1 MISSAPSPS
10 LANAS
15 ACGEPLLRL
24 SISARYPGAAP
35 VLANVELTIT
45 EGEIVGLV
53 GRSGEG
59 KSTIALAILRLLSI
73 KGGAVRGQIQ
83 FRGKELLAT
92 SEREMR
98 RIRGREITLVP
109 QSPIASLNPA
119 LTIGAQFREVWRA
132 HSQAPFADFEPRLL
146 ELLEDVSLPPEPDFL
161 RRYPRELSV
170 GLAQRVLIAMALV
183 HNPAL
188 ILADEP
194 TSALD
199 TITQAEILQLLAR
212 LNRKLKTAFLY
223 ISHDLVSVAALCH
236 QVAILHQGRIVECRA
251 TPKIFTEPQHPYTK
265 QLIEAIP
272 ANPYRND

>member
-1 MISSAPSPS
+1 
-10 LANAS
+10 
-15 ACGEPLLRL
+15 
-24 SISARYPGAAP
+24 
-35 VLANVELTIT
+35 VLENVELALP
-45 EGEIVGLV
+45 EGEILGLV

-73 KGGAVRGQIQ
+73 KGGLVSGGIH
-83 FRGKELLAT
+83 FRGRDLLAT

-98 RIRGREITLVP
+98 RIRGREIAFVP

-119 LTIGAQFREVWRA
+119 LTIGAQFREAWKA
-132 HSQAPFADFEPRLL
+132 HSRAPLAQFEPRLQ
-146 ELLEDVSLPPEPDFL
+146 ELLESVSLPPEPEFL

-199 TITQAEILQLLAR
+199 TVTQAEILHLLEQ
-212 LNRKLKTAFLY
+212 LNRKLKTAILY
-223 ISHDLVSVAALCH
+223 ISHDLVSVATLCH
-236 QVAILHQGRIVECRA
+236 QVAILNGGRIVECRP
-251 TPKIFTEPQHPYTK
+251 TPKIFTEPKHPYT
-265 QLIEAIP
+265 QRLIEAIP
-272 ANPYRND
+272 RNPY